1 MGYDLGFLQHISLP
15 WCIHKCQIS
24 SFKSIL
30 IFVEI
35 ASLGAKKKKKKKN
48 GITENLIKSDS

>member
-24 SFKSIL
+24 SFKSVL

-35 ASLGAKKKKKKKN
+35 ASLGAKKKKKKK
-48 GITENLIKSDS
+48 K